1 MQSLK
6 IGGLQ
11 LVVRSLL
18 VAALLT
24 AALAV
29 PVLAQETPAPANG
42 RIRVTTTPGVMT
54 IVQWQDSAGNWND
67 VTGWRAVATDGTVSW
82 GVEPKDF
89 GKGPFRWVSYGADG
103 YRVGGTS
110 DSFYLPTAGQTVSVH
125 ISGYVYQQPSARP
138 PVPGYHPPTY
148 AQPQPYTPKPEY
160 YYRSHSYP
168 YGYAYGGYAYA
179 QQPGYTAGSYPYGYY
194 YGGYQHGYAPRYYGY
209 AYSYS
214 CWCYVQGYWYYTCR
228 R

>member
-1 MQSLK
+1 MQSSK
-6 IGGLQ
+6 IVGLH

-24 AALAV
+24 ALLAV
-29 PVLAQETPAPANG
+29 PVLAQETPEPANG

-54 IVQWQDSAGNWND
+54 IVQWQDSSGNWND

-103 YRVGGTS
+103 YRTVGAS

-125 ISGYVYQQPSARP
+125 ISGYVYPPPPARP
-138 PVPGYHPPTY
+138 PLPGYQPPTY
-148 AQPQPYTPKPEY
+148 VPPQPYTPQPDY
-160 YYRSHSYP
+160 HYRPQSYP
-168 YGYAYGGYAYA
+168 YGGYTYS
-179 QQPGYTAGSYPYGYY
+179 QQPGYTAGNYPYGYY
-194 YGGYQHGYAPRYYGY
+194 YGGYQQRYAPRYYGY

-214 CWCYVQGYWYYTCR
+214 CWCYVQGYWHYTCR